1 MSPTNGGL
9 DQTGFGAISQ
19 SQKAQ
24 IFYLKFVRE
33 GKTEVKD
40 ASNTPAPP
48 SSTGMLLRRG
58 KRSFR
63 CPW

>member
-9 DQTGFGAISQ
+9 GQAGFGAISG

-24 IFYLKFVRE
+24 IFNLKFVRE
-33 GKTEVKD
+33 VKN